1 MPKPPADFDFE
12 QRELESNEELN
23 AVSWA
28 ENNGW
33 ESRKLKFV
41 GRRSAPD
48 RLFAGYGHLF
58 ICEFKKPSRENSK
71 RGGKSGGQSKEAKR
85 FEAVGVHVPTFY
97 TASSCIDYLKH
108 KMQKSLL
115 V

>member
-1 MPKPPADFDFE
+1 MKVPTDFDFG
-12 QRELESNEELN
+12 QRELEANEELE
-23 AVSWA
+23 AVAWA

-33 ESRKLKFV
+33 ISRKLSFE
-41 GRRSAPD
+41 GRRGAPD
-48 RLFAGYGHLF
+48 RMFAGHGELF
-58 ICEFKKPSRENSK
+58 ICEFKKLSRLNTK
-71 RGGKSGGQSKEAKR
+71 RGGKSGGQSKEALR

-108 KMQKSLL
+108 KMSKSLL